1 MSQAQRRNALPIT
14 IFPFLDVLVCTM
26 GSLIL
31 ILILLSAR
39 MRTQAAAPES
49 AESVASAEA
58 APSLEPDMPE
68 ESPPVLEEP
77 APLVV
82 PEPHES
88 PSAEPP
94 SPPELAETAPL
105 PPEGPTPRDLDK
117 ELRER
122 IAELSVRLDVERAAL
137 RRQQEKVLAARRR
150 TIEAQAALHD
160 VQKRLAAMDD
170 GVEKDAAQTQK
181 LDEERERLQKELE
194 DLNRQIRMAQQKTND
209 VASKFAFVPYD
220 GASGT
225 TRRPVLI
232 ECTNTGLRFIPED
245 VVLTPNDIAG
255 FSEKSNPLLAGS
267 NALCRYWSTVD
278 GLKSEDG
285 EQPEPYVLLIIRPSG
300 HLAYY
305 YAQRMLSK
313 LRQPHGYELLD
324 DDDQLSLPAADPK
337 ARELCRQA
345 VADAIAQRDRSSLAQ
360 DDDGGEFPELRR
372 NSPGAARG
380 GSGGLGRDPDA
391 GMDNGGLG
399 SGGAG
404 SPRVAR
410 GNMASGAGGGKGE
423 GRAMRFRPGVG
434 FEEVESESK
443 PAYDDPFDRANNAWE
458 SRKGGGGGASGNT
471 LAGQPRGN
479 GKPVGSGTGGDEWT
493 SGSPTSTGGGAGK
506 PRGSGAAGSGGP
518 SFGPGNA
525 DTGTASAG
533 SGSPGDDDPTSP
545 FERALRDRGE
555 AAGGSG
561 AGGAGKGAPPK
572 VGGSAEATGVAAD
585 GTKEP
590 VGDSKAG
597 GTSTASTG
605 GPALRATTSNGSSA
619 GSKAGTKSG
628 VEPGGTGGTSA
639 TAKESVGGDSRMVT
653 KSSGRG
659 GGPSDGE
666 EGGAGGSSSKG
677 SSDETS
683 AGPGANFGPLSR
695 KRGPRGEADRRWGYY
710 SRRASIGFQRDIPVQ
725 VLQDRLVLGQGH
737 EIPLK
742 EGTSVKDTVE
752 QITEAVEV
760 EARSWG
766 RPPDSFYY
774 VPTLKFVAPPG
785 SEKSIEPLRVPLK
798 REGLTSTVQEAA
810 PKTAAAPADAFFP
823 KRSAAEAPAG
833 TAAPATETDMNRTS
847 QPTETQNGAPSS
859 R

>member
-39 MRTQAAAPES
+39 MRTQAAAPEP
-49 AESVASAEA
+49 AVTVAAEA
-58 APSLEPDMPE
+58 APSLDPDMPE
-68 ESPPVLEEP
+68 KAAPVLEEP
-77 APLVV
+77 APPVA
-82 PEPHES
+82 PEPQES

-94 SPPELAETAPL
+94 PPPELAEAAPI

-117 ELRER
+117 QLRER
-122 IAELSVRLDVERAAL
+122 IAELSGRLDVERAAL

-160 VQKRLAAMDD
+160 VQKRLAAMED
-170 GVEKDAAQTQK
+170 GVEKDAAETQT

-194 DLNRQIRMAQQKTND
+194 DLHRQIRMAQQKTND

-232 ECTNTGLRFIPED
+232 ECTSTALRFIPED
-245 VVLTPNDIAG
+245 VVLTPTDIAG
-255 FSEKSNPLLAGS
+255 FSEKSNPLIAGS

-300 HLAYY
+300 NIAFY
-305 YAQRMLSK
+305 YAQRMLAK

-324 DDDQLSLPAADPK
+324 DDDQLALPAADPK

-345 VADAIAQRDRSSLAQ
+345 VAEAIAHRDRSALAQ
-360 DDDGGEFPELRR
+360 EGDGGDFPEMRR
-372 NSPGAARG
+372 GSFGSARG
-380 GSGGLGRDPDA
+380 GSSGFGAGADA
-391 GMDNGGLG
+391 GQEDGGP
-399 SGGAG
+399 SGG

-410 GNMASGAGGGKGE
+410 GSVAPGGGGRGE

-443 PAYDDPFDRANNAWE
+443 SAYDDPFDRANNAWE
-458 SRKGGGGGASGNT
+458 SRKGGSGGASGST
-471 LAGQPRGN
+471 LAGQPRRN
-479 GKPVGSGTGGDEWT
+479 GKSGGSGAGGDEWT
-493 SGSPTSTGGGAGK
+493 SGSPTSTGGGVGK
-506 PRGSGAAGSGGP
+506 PGGSGAAGDGGP
-518 SFGPGNA
+518 SFGPRNA
-525 DTGTASAG
+525 DTGTAAAG
-533 SGSPGDDDPTSP
+533 TGSPGDDDPTSP
-545 FERALRDRGE
+545 FERALRDRGD

-561 AGGAGKGAPPK
+561 TGGSGKGAPPR
-572 VGGSAEATGVAAD
+572 VGAAAD
-585 GTKEP
+585 ANGVVAEGTKET
-590 VGDSKAG
+590 VGDNRAG

-605 GPALRATTSNGSSA
+605 GPALRATTVNGSPG
-619 GSKAGTKSG
+619 GSKAGTKSA

-639 TAKESVGGDSRMVT
+639 TAKESVGGDSQMVT

-659 GGPSDGE
+659 GGPSDGG
-666 EGGAGGSSSKG
+666 EGGAGGPSSKG
-677 SSDETS
+677 SSDDAP

-695 KRGPRGEADRRWGYY
+695 KRGPRGEAERRWGYY

-725 VLQDRLVLGQGH
+725 VLEDRLVLGQGH

-742 EGTSVKDTVE
+742 EGTSVKDAVE

-785 SEKSIEPLRVPLK
+785 SQKSIEPLRVPLK

-823 KRSAAEAPAG
+823 KRPAAEAPAG
-833 TAAPATETDMNRTS
+833 TSAPATETDMNRTS
-847 QPTETQNGAPSS
+847 KPTETQNGAPST